1 MRASPQ
7 APRAVQAVIE
17 QSAEPPNVA
26 SGTGTPACARARAT
40 TACPGRIMIRNC
52 RHVRTSHAARE
63 AILWLSYPVQH
74 LVVRIG
80 QMVTGQAGDQAASRG
95 HRPDCPAGAAQYDA
109 HAPWLP
115 PAPQPP

>member
-52 RHVRTSHAARE
+52 RHVRTSHDARE
-63 AILWLSYPVQH
+63 AILWLSYHVQH

-80 QMVTGQAGDQAASRG
+80 QMVTRQGGG
-95 HRPDCPAGAAQYDA
+95 EEGGGGGA
-109 HAPWLP
+109 P
-115 PAPQPP
+115 PP